1 MTQNTEKSKGI
12 DFIEVFSSL
21 ILMVF
26 KFKIYSMT
34 QAYFKII
41 ISTFTSPFS
50 SLDMPEARIF
60 SFDLA
65 GGIESFS

>member
-1 MTQNTEKSKGI
+1 MK
-12 DFIEVFSSL
+12 
-21 ILMVF
+21 
-26 KFKIYSMT
+26 